1 MCYIFPNVYFFK
13 KIQLKSLTGT
23 CYSVPTALPALAAA
37 HVSAAAGSSAHR
49 PGTSHDPGGP
59 AVVNLQPPP
68 IYRYPSF
75 SSSLGQRIVDVVG
88 RSRMSE
94 VLKILNAFDDSTKQ
108 VQLFMEKA
116 VEYIFN
122 ATDLTTP

>member
-1 MCYIFPNVYFFK
+1 MPNVYFFK
-13 KIQLKSLTGT
+13 KLQLRSLTDT
-23 CYSVPTALPALAAA
+23 CYSVRAGLPSATAA
-37 HVSAAAGSSAHR
+37 HVSAAAGSSAHG

-59 AVVNLQPPP
+59 AVGNLQPPP

-88 RSRMSE
+88 RSRKSE
-94 VLKILNAFDDSTKQ
+94 VLKILNAFDDSTRQ
-108 VQLFMEKA
+108 AQLFMEKA